1 MTPERGRKKPGP
13 MGDVSHEYTRRE
25 RGGVVCED
33 LDNQVI
39 DDDG

>member
-1 MTPERGRKKPGP
+1 